1 MIKISSTDSPGRNQI
16 EAPAIGAIP
25 IIGAPT
31 VGAPT
36 VVAPAVSVPV
46 IGSSSSATE
55 IGAVVVRWET
65 ILYHLEILHSLGQ
78 YQFFTPE
85 KTVKHKRGDNEKED
99 GKRKKAEPRTW
110 QQKYQKIEKKKK
122 GKGKWQKKSNANK
135 KNKKAEEADVPLK
148 KKVQGTK
155 KEAFTDEQFDQ
166 VALIELKTLIPK
178 KGLANRVLRKRRTEF
193 PKLENIQ
200 STAKNLL
207 QQVAPGG
214 GLEVVKYLMINDDVE
229 VNLEAISSEYET
241 MVVAEVAKIDIV
253 FFNQEEV
260 VGEAY
265 QASTDEIT
273 VISVKEQTL
282 EVEKTE
288 DEASQA
294 STDQTIVVYVE
305 EQTIEVAQIDVSKES
320 KEEVEQNKEEVVEG
334 KCNTPAERLVL
345 LELEVDVVLKKR
357 HAVTDDEI
365 NEIAFI
371 MAYQMNQLHVHLDE
385 LLLKVL
391 LESFIQRPIS
401 QDKKN

>member
-148 KKVQGTK
+148 KRFK
-155 KEAFTDEQFDQ
+155 
-166 VALIELKTLIPK
+166 
-178 KGLANRVLRKRRTEF
+178 
-193 PKLENIQ
+193 
-200 STAKNLL
+200 
-207 QQVAPGG
+207 QVAPGG